1 MLLEPGSNTDAC
13 VARALGA
20 VMRKAAIACGVIGV
34 ILLVGAGL
42 MAWWITPS
50 YIARLPSDYNKTRTY
65 SGTIGSL
72 INPAALATGN
82 LSAAVKTGL
91 PQTVKNSVKVTQTSG
106 NTALVRNTITVTS
119 SGRQIGALTSNYA
132 VDRTSLAA
140 TGSHPSNWHVTN
152 ARGLTFSWPIP
163 AKKQNYTGWVP
174 YTLSTT
180 PLTYVAQMQHGGV
193 NTYEYQS
200 TVPPTRIT
208 NPQVLA
214 VLPKSLPVALLPRI
228 EAAGLISR
236 SQLGGLARAFP
247 GAKAIPLAYTYQST
261 STYWV
266 APDTGIVVDVHRSER
281 QLGAIALPNG
291 KVIPLLPVLAD
302 SFKATSSSVSAAAT
316 DANNGSSTI
325 TTWGTIVPIV
335 AAAVGF
341 VLVVLAIILWM
352 RGRSRGRPVQVTPGQ
367 RHPSPAGQIS

>member
-1 MLLEPGSNTDAC
+1 
-13 VARALGA
+13 
-20 VMRKAAIACGVIGV
+20 MRKTAIACGVVGV
-34 ILLVGAGL
+34 VLLVAAGL
-42 MAWWITPS
+42 MAWWITPT
-50 YIARLPSDYNKTRTY
+50 YIARLPSDYSKVRTY
-65 SGTIGSL
+65 DGTIGTL

-91 PQTVKNSVKVTQTSG
+91 PHTVKNSVKVTQTSG
-106 NTALVRNTITVTS
+106 NTALVKDTITDTT

-132 VDRTSLAA
+132 VDRQSLEA
-140 TGSHPSNWHVTN
+140 TGSHPASWHVTN
-152 ARGLTFSWPIP
+152 ARGLTFSWPIG

-174 YTLSTT
+174 FTQSTT
-180 PLTYVAQMQHGGV
+180 PLTYVTQVQHGGV

-200 TVPPTRIT
+200 NVPPTRIT

-214 VLPKSLPVALLPRI
+214 VLPKALPVALLARI
-228 EAAGLISR
+228 EAAGLISP
-236 SQLGGLARAFP
+236 SQLAGLARAFP
-247 GAKAIPLAYTYQST
+247 GAKTIPLAYTYQST

-281 QLGAIALPNG
+281 EVGGIALPGG
-291 KVIPLLPVLAD
+291 KTIPLLPVLAD
-302 SFKATSSSVSAAAT
+302 SFSGTPSSVSAAAA

-325 TTWGTIVPIV
+325 TTWGMIVPIV

-341 VLVVLAIILWM
+341 VLVVLAIVLWL
-352 RGRSRGRPVQVTPGQ
+352 RGRSRGRPVAPAPGQ

>member
-1 MLLEPGSNTDAC
+1 VLLESGRNIDTC

-20 VMRKAAIACGVIGV
+20 VMRKAAIACGVVGV
-34 ILLVGAGL
+34 VLLVAAGL
-42 MAWWITPS
+42 MAWWITPT
-50 YIARLPSDYNKTRTY
+50 YIARLPSNYDKTRTY
-65 SGTIGSL
+65 AGTISSV

-91 PQTVKNSVKVTQTSG
+91 PQTVKNSVKVTATSG
-106 NTALVRNTITVTS
+106 NTALVRNNISVTS
-119 SGRQIGALTSNYA
+119 SGRQIGALTNNYA
-132 VDRTSLAA
+132 VDRQSLAA
-140 TGSHPSNWHVTN
+140 TGSHPSSWHVTN

-163 AKKQNYTGWVP
+163 AKQQNYTGWVP
-174 YTLSTT
+174 YTQSTT
-180 PLTYVAQMQHGGV
+180 PLTYVAQMQHGGI

-228 EAAGLISR
+228 EGAGLISP
-236 SQLGGLARAFP
+236 SQLAGLARAFP
-247 GAKAIPLAYTYQST
+247 GAKSIPLAYTYQST

-266 APDTGIVVDVHRSER
+266 APATGIVVDVHRSER
-281 QLGAIALPNG
+281 QLGGIVLPGG
-291 KVIPLLPVLAD
+291 KIITLLPVLVD
-302 SFKATSSSVSAAAT
+302 SFTGTSSSVSQAAT

-325 TTWGTIVPIV
+325 TTWGVTVPII

-341 VLVVLAIILWM
+341 VLVVLAIFLWM
-352 RGRSRGRPVQVTPGQ
+352 RGRSRGRPVEVTPGQ